1 MHMLKAADKLT
12 LETRALIC
20 AIEFRH
26 GGIRAIEFLF
36 KRV

>member
-1 MHMLKAADKLT
+1 MNMLKAADKLT

-20 AIEFRH
+20 AIEFGH
-26 GGIRAIEFLF
+26 GGIKATEFLF